1 MKKLL
6 ITLLLFTFYCNSSF
20 ATTSFE
26 SKLLKADELIEK
38 AINNTQQAQKFIKL
52 ATQGYTKCD
61 MSSKGAVC
69 KLDKQLCLIT
79 QNNNQISIRCLNES
93 DLDYLLSPI

>member
-20 ATTSFE
+20 ANSSFE
-26 SKLLKADELIEK
+26 KKLAKTDELVEK
-38 AINNTQQAQKFIKL
+38 GLKNPKQMQKFLEL
-52 ATQGYTKCD
+52 ATQGYTKCT
-61 MSSKGAVC
+61 MSSNGSVC
-69 KLDKQLCLIT
+69 KLKEQLCLIT